1 MALSGSL
8 TAILALSGSLAAIL
22 ALSGSCVVKLTTA
35 SVALQEISSLES
47 ELVNL
52 EAEIQMQRENM
63 EVKEVVM
70 KKLKEKMDQVA
81 AV

>member
-1 MALSGSL
+1 M
-8 TAILALSGSLAAIL
+8 
-22 ALSGSCVVKLTTA
+22 VKLTTA
-35 SVALQEISSLES
+35 SVALQEISSLGS

-52 EAEIQMQRENM
+52 EAEIQMQQANM

-81 AV
+81 AVCYVLYILTPRSHES